1 MSTRCTIQYAR
12 DEATG
17 QGFHVYEDLLDEGGC
32 VMLEIKG
39 MTFETSVRF
48 ASSGRP
54 EMRVEVRIPRH
65 MARRMGLLPEAAA
78 ELK

>member
-1 MSTRCTIQYAR
+1 
-12 DEATG
+12 
-17 QGFHVYEDLLDEGGC
+17 LDEGGC

-48 ASSGRP
+48 APSGRP

>member
-17 QGFHVYEDLLDEGGC
+17 QGFHVYVDLLDEGDC

-48 ASSGRP
+48 APSGRP
-54 EMRVEVRIPRH
+54 EMRVRGAH
-65 MARRMGLLPEAAA
+65 SQAYGA
-78 ELK
+78 ENGPSA